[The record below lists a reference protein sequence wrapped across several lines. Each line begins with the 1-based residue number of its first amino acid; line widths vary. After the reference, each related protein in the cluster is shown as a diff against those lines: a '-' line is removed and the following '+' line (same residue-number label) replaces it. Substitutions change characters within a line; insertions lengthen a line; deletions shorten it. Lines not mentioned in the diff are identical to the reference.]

1 MLDLHVHICMP
12 LLTFVLVQQPFFC
25 RLTTARSP
33 LHAPGLLSR
42 LLYFQELQGR
52 AKQREQDEAERK
64 RRAQDKFASLLR
76 HLRKLDADTTW
87 DQFLDDYDREPEYRA
102 VSGDR

>member
-1 MLDLHVHICMP
+1 MP
-12 LLTFVLVQQPFFC
+12 LVLC
-25 RLTTARSP
+25 
-33 LHAPGLLSR
+33 R

-102 VSGDR
+102 VSGDRDNVTSWTWCLQRCNWYCAHMSEIVDDVSRGLT